1 MSLVV
6 YLGISIDGLPKEA
19 PTNGA
24 SLPQSPDIDEH
35 DDY

>member
-1 MSLVV
+1 MV
-6 YLGISIDGLPKEA
+6 LPKEA

>member
-1 MSLVV
+1 MV
-6 YLGISIDGLPKEA
+6 LPKEA
-19 PTNGA
+19 PKNGA